1 MELCQSWRLLHVI
14 VDVRISLRDPAA
26 QQIHSAFTC
35 WAGRSYVYSEVTEAI
50 PACGTRS
57 ILAKLTVNRGAA

>member
-1 MELCQSWRLLHVI
+1 MPKLAGACFMLLLMYASVPR
-14 VDVRISLRDPAA
+14 VSAA
-26 QQIHSAFTC
+26 QQIHSAFIC
-35 WAGRSYVYSEVTEAI
+35 WASRSYVYSEVIEAI

>member
-14 VDVRISLRDPAA
+14 VDVRISLPVPAA
-26 QQIHSAFTC
+26 QQIHSAFIC
-35 WAGRSYVYSEVTEAI
+35 WASRSYVYSEVIEAI
-50 PACGTRS
+50 PASGTRS